1 MQITNN
7 IHALEIPFRIPLA
20 PGKFMARSVH
30 LYLVLGTTITLID
43 SGVAGAQ
50 QIIFDYLRENG
61 RSPEE
66 IATLILTHA
75 HPDHIGSART
85 IHGLTGCRVLAHALE
100 KEWIEDTEQQ
110 KKARPVPGFD
120 VLVEGPVPVDALL
133 ADGQVLDLDPE
144 TRCLIHATPGHS
156 PGSLSLMFPREKVL
170 LTGDALPLPGDLPI
184 YDDLA
189 LALRSIGTVRDLAQQ
204 ADTLLS
210 SWEAP
215 IHGRDR
221 IRQRIAAAI
230 SWLRRIHESVLRI
243 HQQQQLAGMELCAG
257 VVQELGLPPFAAN
270 PLVARSLLSSLAV
283 TGQSDLFSPSEQA

>member
-1 MQITNN
+1 MQITST
-7 IHALEIPFRIPLA
+7 IHALEIPFQIPLA
-20 PGKFMARSVH
+20 PGKSIARSVH
-30 LYLVLGTTITLID
+30 LYLVLGDPITLID
-43 SGVAGAQ
+43 SGVAGAHR
-50 QIIFDYLRENG
+50 IVFDCLRENG
-61 RSPEE
+61 RRPEE

-85 IHGLTGCRVLAHALE
+85 IRGLTGCRVLAHALE
-100 KEWIEDTEQQ
+100 KEWIEDTERQ
-110 KKARPVPGFD
+110 KGARPVPGFD

-144 TRCLIHATPGHS
+144 TRCQVYATPGHS
-156 PGSLSLMFPREKVL
+156 PGSLSLLFAREKVL

-204 ADTLLS
+204 ADMLLS

-215 IHGRDR
+215 IHGQER
-221 IRQRIAAAI
+221 IRQRIAAAV
-230 SWLRRIHESVLRI
+230 SWLRRIHETVLRV
-243 HQQQQLAGMELCAG
+243 HLQQQATGMELCTE
-257 VVQELGLPPFAAN
+257 VVRELGLPPFAAN

-283 TGQSDLFSPSEQA
+283 AGQSDLFVQWEQA